1 MVKYQMT
8 KEMFNSI
15 IKTRKGEEK
24 KMNPFAYVKKYVNE
38 QFCVKGTVVGIQCT
52 NIAHSYHLLFQN

>member
-15 IKTRKGEEK
+15 IKTRKGEEN

-38 QFCVKGTVVGIQCT
+38 QFCVKGTVVGIVL
-52 NIAHSYHLLFQN
+52 I